1 MQTLADICRC
11 GDILLDVDIPDKRQL
26 FEYAARQLGQRHA
39 LNAPALQ
46 AALQQREA
54 TGSTALGHG
63 LALPHARVEGL
74 AGARALFIG
83 LKRGLDFGAPD
94 QEAVRGA
101 LVLLLPR
108 DTRAPHL
115 QLLAEIARIF
125 AERPFR
131 AELAACR
138 QPEQVDRLFQRWS
151 DPEPGND
158 PHFMLDSNRY
168 FLDAEACLRPDYSV
182 RRKVTAR
189 F

>member
-1 MQTLADICRC
+1 MQTLADICR
-11 GDILLDVDIPDKRQL
+11 GSDILLDVDISNKRQL

-46 AALQQREA
+46 AALQQREE

-63 LALPHARVEGL
+63 L
-74 AGARALFIG
+74 
-83 LKRGLDFGAPD
+83 KRGLDFDALDGEP
-94 QEAVRGA
+94 VHSL

-115 QLLAEIARIF
+115 QLLAEIARVF
-125 AERPFR
+125 GERPFR

-138 QPEQVDRLFQRWS
+138 LPDQVDSLFQRWS
-151 DPEPGND
+151 DPEPSND

-168 FLDAEACLRPDYSV
+168 FLDAEASLRPDYSV

>member
-1 MQTLADICRC
+1 MQTLADICR
-11 GDILLDVDIPDKRQL
+11 GSDILLDVDISNKRQL

-46 AALQQREA
+46 AALQQREE

-63 LALPHARVEGL
+63 LALPHARIAGL
-74 AGARALFIG
+74 ADVRALFLG
-83 LKRGLDFGAPD
+83 LKRGLDFDALDGEP
-94 QEAVRGA
+94 VHSL

-115 QLLAEIARIF
+115 QLLAEIARVF
-125 AERPFR
+125 GERPFR

-138 QPEQVDRLFQRWS
+138 LPDQVDSLFQRWS
-151 DPEPGND
+151 DPEPSND

-168 FLDAEACLRPDYSV
+168 FLDAEASLRPDYSV